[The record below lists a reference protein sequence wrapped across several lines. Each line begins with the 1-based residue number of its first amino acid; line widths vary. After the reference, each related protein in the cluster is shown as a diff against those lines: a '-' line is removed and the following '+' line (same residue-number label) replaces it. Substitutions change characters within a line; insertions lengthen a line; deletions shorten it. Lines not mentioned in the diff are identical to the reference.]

1 MGEREILLSGKEE
14 EKKDYQA
21 LVKKYEQELVRL
33 NTMFLKGRLE
43 EDFYDTE
50 YLRLTE
56 LIKQNKAMAS
66 SQGHTGKLE
75 DIFYDS
81 WKEMYFS
88 LEKLDKKLFWRSI
101 IKEIIVDKNM
111 NIIDVIFL

>member
-1 MGEREILLSGKEE
+1 MSEM
-14 EKKDYQA
+14 
-21 LVKKYEQELVRL
+21 VR
-33 NTMFLKGRLE
+33 
-43 EDFYDTE
+43 Y
-50 YLRLTE
+50 
-56 LIKQNKAMAS
+56 
-66 SQGHTGKLE
+66 TGKLRLKE
-75 DIFYDS
+75 KLPNETLEEQCKRILCEHNYFELQGYYDS